1 MIQIGRRQGFYTL
14 EIDDG
19 ANFCTT
25 SMQRFASD
33 TLPGTLFCGTSF
45 DDASSTCT
53 TPCSSTADC
62 ASGEACFPFTT
73 CSSPETDMPIESF
86 YCGSTFE
93 EASMSCT
100 TPCPSGY
107 HVRVSSEN
115 GEGTGRSVAT
125 NQEDPLALLSMWRSM
140 SNDPDIQAFR
150 VKRFCRSDAEQRIVF
165 LLWRAGGG

>member
-1 MIQIGRRQGFYTL
+1 MMSQNGSAS
-14 EIDDG
+14 IDLDIMG
-19 ANFCTT
+19 AKYIIRGLDTGTT
-25 SMQRFASD
+25 
-33 TLPGTLFCGTSF
+33 
-45 DDASSTCT
+45 
-53 TPCSSTADC
+53 
-62 ASGEACFPFTT
+62 
-73 CSSPETDMPIESF
+73 
-86 YCGSTFE
+86 
-93 EASMSCT
+93 
-100 TPCPSGY
+100 Y